1 MAETLVLF
9 YTSILL
15 ATVGCL
21 SVIEPAMFLNETL
34 KPDGEGYSEVHNKVW
49 IPQVA
54 VSLLMFCAQSSGHS
68 CACEGRLVLH

>member
-34 KPDGEGYSEVHNKVW
+34 KPGGERV
-49 IPQVA
+49 
-54 VSLLMFCAQSSGHS
+54 
-68 CACEGRLVLH
+68 